1 MYVFL
6 HKKKAEGPAVQL
18 DNEELSF
25 PDLNSL
31 GELETPVH
39 LFSNRSFTTLLLQ
52 LSLSL
57 VCLA

>member
-1 MYVFL
+1 M
-6 HKKKAEGPAVQL
+6 QL

-39 LFSNRSFTTLLLQ
+39 LLSNRSFTTLLLQ

>member
-1 MYVFL
+1 M
-6 HKKKAEGPAVQL
+6 QL

-25 PDLNSL
+25 PDLTSL

-39 LFSNRSFTTLLLQ
+39 LLSDRSLTALLLQ

-57 VCLA
+57 ICLALSFRAV